1 MITIKNSPRNLAV
14 TVLERIN
21 RQGAYSN
28 LELNQVLKRHQLTVA
43 DKHLLTTLV
52 YGTLQH
58 QLSLEYWLQ
67 QFTRRKLDPWVKQLL
82 LITLYQ
88 YHYLER
94 VPAFA
99 ATNEAIEIAKW
110 RGNAG
115 IRKFVTGV
123 LHAALKAGWPDFAD
137 ISDPIQRISLT
148 SSLPTWLVKQ
158 LAAEYD
164 LATVAAIGQAIN
176 EPARLSIRVNR
187 AKASLAQAQAQLAA
201 EGVQTQP
208 SHVAADGLIVQSG
221 DLLASQAFAHGIVTV
236 QDESA
241 MLAVES
247 LGQVCDL
254 SQATLV
260 LDACSAPGG
269 KTGQVAAALTKSA
282 SQVIALDIH
291 DHKVKLIQKN
301 MARLGLATRVSARQG
316 DARQLAFLADGSLD
330 AAVVDAPC
338 SGLGLLR
345 RKPEIRYQKTFRDS
359 QRLHEIQLAILAAV
373 APKIKKG
380 GIITYSTC
388 TILKEENDQTVAA
401 FLAAHPNFALEKTQT
416 ARALKADRAAKT
428 LTILPSDYGSDGFFI
443 ATLKRVE

>member
-1 MITIKNSPRNLAV
+1 MTTIKNSPRNLAV

-123 LHAALKAGWPDFAD
+123 LHAALKAGWPDFAA

-158 LAAEYD
+158 LAVEYD
-164 LATVAAIGQAIN
+164 LTTVAAIGQAIN
-176 EPARLSIRVNR
+176 
-187 AKASLAQAQAQLAA
+187 
-201 EGVQTQP
+201 
-208 SHVAADGLIVQSG
+208 
-221 DLLASQAFAHGIVTV
+221 
-236 QDESA
+236 
-241 MLAVES
+241 
-247 LGQVCDL
+247 
-254 SQATLV
+254 
-260 LDACSAPGG
+260 
-269 KTGQVAAALTKSA
+269 
-282 SQVIALDIH
+282 
-291 DHKVKLIQKN
+291 
-301 MARLGLATRVSARQG
+301 
-316 DARQLAFLADGSLD
+316 
-330 AAVVDAPC
+330 
-338 SGLGLLR
+338 
-345 RKPEIRYQKTFRDS
+345 
-359 QRLHEIQLAILAAV
+359 
-373 APKIKKG
+373 
-380 GIITYSTC
+380 
-388 TILKEENDQTVAA
+388 
-401 FLAAHPNFALEKTQT
+401 
-416 ARALKADRAAKT
+416 
-428 LTILPSDYGSDGFFI
+428 
-443 ATLKRVE
+443 